1 MPATE
6 LHTTESEHE
15 RVERWRADMLECA
28 GYSAE
33 QAAELA
39 GRTDVDLHQAI
50 GLVEKG
56 CSPEVA
62 LAILR

>member
-6 LHTTESEHE
+6 LHPRESEHE
-15 RVERWRADMLECA
+15 RVERWRADMLERA

-39 GRTDVDLHQAI
+39 GRGDVDLHQAI
-50 GLVEKG
+50 GLIEKG
-56 CSPEVA
+56 CTPDVA
-62 LAILR
+62 LDILR